1 MSQSESVGTCRHVS
15 GYETMATVLTYYV
28 VSTTLFSAIATFLL
42 YLGCYSNVGEHL
54 LKFINHWR
62 KGSYTCSS
70 TYGHPIISLPSNIP
84 LELEF
89 SQATCDCTY
98 HSHVTILVCVMVN
111 VYVLLHHTAFQ
122 CNVSFFGEYIGH

>member
-1 MSQSESVGTCRHVS
+1 MLLVQPCLVPLRHFYYILGV
-15 GYETMATVLTYYV
+15 TQMLVL
-28 VSTTLFSAIATFLL
+28 LFCMIKIIYFFVLFMVQ
-42 YLGCYSNVGEHL
+42 YCVHL

-62 KGSYTCSS
+62 KGNYTCSS

-89 SQATCDCTY
+89 SQAICDCTY
-98 HSHVTILVCVMVN
+98 HSHVTILVCVTIN
-111 VYVLLHHTAFQ
+111 VYVLLHDTVFQ